1 MLHFPTGLRVEVI
14 TVLGFVHV
22 WNLKLLLCQ
31 CVDFMV
37 SLKTKWI
44 SKT

>member
-1 MLHFPTGLRVEVI
+1 MLPFFTGLRVEVI

-37 SLKTKWI
+37 SLK
-44 SKT
+44 SK